1 MVQVDKAVLGSTQVE
16 VPSVLK
22 KPLKIDIAFSG
33 MFYVL
38 VDTSRLR
45 AVMGNSDNDD
55 LPEMVPEN
63 GKFYAK
69 LGAEIRK
76 AAAEHFPVK
85 HPVILW
91 AAKSEICNITKV
103 LFKPKEMQWKLDFDF
118 LKS

>member
-1 MVQVDKAVLGSTQVE
+1 M
-16 VPSVLK
+16 
-22 KPLKIDIAFSG
+22 KIDIAFSG

-45 AVMGNSDNDD
+45 AVMGKDD

-76 AAAEHFPVK
+76 AAAEQFPVK
-85 HPVILW
+85 HPVLTLDL
-91 AAKSEICNITKV
+91 EIRLRNMYRAV
-103 LFKPKEMQWKLDFDF
+103 L
-118 LKS
+118 LK

>member
-1 MVQVDKAVLGSTQVE
+1 M
-16 VPSVLK
+16 
-22 KPLKIDIAFSG
+22 KIDIAFSG

-45 AVMGNSDNDD
+45 AVMGNNDKDD

-76 AAAEHFPVK
+76 AAAEQFPVR
-85 HPVILW
+85 HPVIG
-91 AAKSEICNITKV
+91 
-103 LFKPKEMQWKLDFDF
+103 LFLNFQKNQGQKNSSKISPKNSSK
-118 LKS
+118 

>member
-45 AVMGNSDNDD
+45 VVMGHSDNDN

-76 AAAEHFPVK
+76 AAADQFPVK
-85 HPVILW
+85 HPV
-91 AAKSEICNITKV
+91 
-103 LFKPKEMQWKLDFDF
+103 M
-118 LKS
+118 